1 MHTEH
6 DAMEWRRAGHV
17 VTCDRS
23 RIQVDLVAGFLA
35 GSYWAVGIPDDVVRR
50 SIEGS
55 LCFSLFDGERQIG
68 FARVITDYATFGYLA
83 DVFVLPEYRGGGLG
97 IWLIECVMSHPGLQ
111 GFRRWMLGTRDA
123 HSLYA
128 RFGFTPM
135 RNPDRF
141 MEKHNPTAYQAGAM
155 PQEQSGRAP
164 NES

>member
-1 MHTEH
+1 MNSEYDT
-6 DAMEWRRAGHV
+6 MEWRRADYL

-23 RIQVDLVAGFLA
+23 RIQTDLVTGFLA
-35 GSYWAVGIPDDVVRR
+35 DSYWAAGIPEDVVRR
-50 SIEGS
+50 SIEGA

-68 FARVITDYATFGYLA
+68 FARVITDFATFGYLA
-83 DVFVLPEYRGGGLG
+83 DVFVLPEYRGAGLG
-97 IWLIECVMSHPGLQ
+97 IWLVECVMAHPGLQ

-141 MEKHNPTAYQAGAM
+141 MEKHNPNAYRAGAEE
-155 PQEQSGRAP
+155 PDERAP
-164 NES
+164 GDM